1 MQNPRGWLFLRLSPP
16 LHRFVNNNSN
26 HPQFSNYII
35 LLFQS
40 GINCEIKL
48 ETDPCKPDICKSG
61 STCTPRL
68 NGGFVCEDCTPAVGI
83 EHYTPL
89 CELRTRS
96 FVTNS
101 FLTFPGLKQRHR
113 LHLELKFATRTRNG
127 LLLYNGRYN
136 EQHDFIALEIVDGG
150 VQFAFSLGGGVTKAM
165 AQVPG
170 GVSDGEW
177 HTVAVN
183 YFNRTVTVSI
193 DDCDTALALK
203 HGDELGG
210 RWACAGF
217 AYHELEPRC
226 VSIAETCY
234 RFLDLTG
241 PLQLGGLPSLPATFQ
256 PKNHHFVGCISDFK
270 IDHRF
275 VDLNALVF

>member
-1 MQNPRGWLFLRLSPP
+1 M
-16 LHRFVNNNSN
+16 
-26 HPQFSNYII
+26 
-35 LLFQS
+35 
-40 GINCEIKL
+40 
-48 ETDPCKPDICKSG
+48 
-61 STCTPRL
+61 
-68 NGGFVCEDCTPAVGI
+68 GI

-96 FVTNS
+96 FVSNS

-113 LHLELKFATRTRNG
+113 LDLQLRFATRSRNG

-136 EQHDFIALEIVDGG
+136 EQHDFIALEIVDSG
-150 VQFAFSLGGGVTKAM
+150 VEFSFSLGGGTTKAV
-165 AQVPG
+165 AKIPG
-170 GVSDGEW
+170 GVSDGDW
-177 HTVAVN
+177 HTVKVN
-183 YFNRTVTVSI
+183 YYNRSVTVAI

-210 RWACAGF
+210 KWACGGF
-217 AYHELEPRC
+217 AVHELEPRC
-226 VSIAETCY
+226 ASIAETCY

-256 PKNHHFVGCISDFK
+256 PKNHHFIGCISDFK

-275 VDLNALVF
+275 VDLNALVLNVICK